1 MSLDVL
7 RNGQL
12 SSRRNDI
19 ASCLENHA
27 RKLRALSAVTAS
39 IALNAGL
46 SGLFHDHDLEHHHN
60 LEHDANPPLLHQYD
74 DLRFLAE
81 NDLSKGHYFDDAT
94 LSNPF
99 QHEAQHATP
108 SASQTTPSPSTP
120 IPSTS
125 SASFPRAS
133 GEKDAQAPDTSP
145 TPLIEGGV
153 ADLAAPSLH
162 HTPARRSSLTPKR
175 TGSPSLLGDHTVG
188 KTAQRDPVAADPPH
202 APATLPGE
210 GSRVSPQKPAQA
222 PLSPERREKHKHQ
235 HDVQRD
241 ASAQADVTRKI
252 LRPEEQSSDYG
263 TSGMPADQ
271 ASSPSST
278 AGAWSATTPMPAVHS
293 PDTSPDD
300 STFPTLADGSRPL
313 LGKSDTDAAIGLTG
327 RAPDH
332 VPDAQTGIAQRSV
345 LETDLATP
353 DAQLRQEAQQ
363 AAALAGEPVVRR
375 LPSSDPTF
383 MEVASEVAQQA
394 RATKPESSFAESA
407 VSETSGGGPVQPPLA
422 SNPADPGRIQ
432 PASANGNDEDSIA
445 VEPKAAPVVGISQK
459 RERVEGVPLEAA
471 GEPPA
476 ARPSPKEQPTMPCR
490 MTTR

>member
-1 MSLDVL
+1 MAL
-7 RNGQL
+7 R
-12 SSRRNDI
+12 S
-19 ASCLENHA
+19 SCLENHA

-46 SGLFHDHDLEHHHN
+46 SGLFHDHDLEHHHS
-60 LEHDANPPLLHQYD
+60 LEHDANPLPSHEYN

-81 NDLSKGHYFDDAT
+81 NDLSKGRYFDDAT

-99 QHEAQHATP
+99 QHAAHHATP
-108 SASQTTPSPSTP
+108 SASHTTPSPSTP
-120 IPSTS
+120 FPSTS

-133 GEKDAQAPDTSP
+133 GEQDAQPPDTSP
-145 TPLIEGGV
+145 TAVTESGV

-162 HTPARRSSLTPKR
+162 HTPARHSSLTPKR
-175 TGSPSLLGDHTVG
+175 TGSPSLLGDHAVG
-188 KTAQRDPVAADPPH
+188 KTTQRDPAAADPPH

-210 GSRVSPQKPAQA
+210 GGGVSPQKFPRA
-222 PLSPERREKHKHQ
+222 PPSSERRDKHKHQ
-235 HDVQRD
+235 NDVQRD
-241 ASAQADVTRKI
+241 ASAQADAARKM
-252 LRPEEQSSDYG
+252 LRLEEQSSDNG
-263 TSGMPADQ
+263 TSGLPADQ

-313 LGKSDTDAAIGLTG
+313 LGKTDPDAAIGLTG
-327 RAPDH
+327 RARDH
-332 VPDAQTGIAQRSV
+332 VPDAQMGIARRSA

-363 AAALAGEPVVRR
+363 AASLAGELVLRR
-375 LPSSDPTF
+375 QPSSDPTPT
-383 MEVASEVAQQA
+383 EVASEVAQQA
-394 RATKPESSFAESA
+394 RATKPESSRAESA
-407 VSETSGGGPVQPPLA
+407 VSETSSGGPVQPPLVSTLA
-422 SNPADPGRIQ
+422 VPGRIQ
-432 PASANGNDEDSIA
+432 PESANGNDEDSIV
-445 VEPKAAPVVGISQK
+445 VEPKAAPVVGISQEQ
-459 RERVEGVPLEAA
+459 ERVEGVPLEAA

-476 ARPSPKEQPTMPCR
+476 ARSSPKEQPTMPCR